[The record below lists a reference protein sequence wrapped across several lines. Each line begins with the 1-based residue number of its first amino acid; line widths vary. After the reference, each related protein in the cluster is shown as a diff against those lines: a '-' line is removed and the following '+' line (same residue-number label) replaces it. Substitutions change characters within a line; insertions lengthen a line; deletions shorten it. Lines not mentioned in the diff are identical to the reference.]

1 MIIQDGVEV
10 AWSSLLDVDS
20 YSIRILQK
28 DMDRIPEILKAVP
41 QDKIQQM
48 QANIAKVWRRCAAAA
63 AVSGVGAGPLGW
75 DSACPAWSP
84 SLRNTGRGDSQHR
97 C

>member
-10 AWSSLLDVDS
+10 AWSSILDVDS

-41 QDKIQQM
+41 QAKIRQM
-48 QANIAKVWRRCAAAA
+48 QANIAKVWRRWAARR
-63 AVSGVGAGPLGW
+63 V
-75 DSACPAWSP
+75 CK
-84 SLRNTGRGDSQHR
+84 GRGER
-97 C
+97 A